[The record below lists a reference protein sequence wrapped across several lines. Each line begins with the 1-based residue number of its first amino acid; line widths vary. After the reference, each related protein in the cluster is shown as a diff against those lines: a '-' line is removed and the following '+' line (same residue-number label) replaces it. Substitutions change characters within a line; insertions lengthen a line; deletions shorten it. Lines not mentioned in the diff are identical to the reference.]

1 MVGPIWLQPPCP
13 HAIKHVQRV
22 SVLSSISNGVQEEL
36 KSLSVLLFRLFQV
49 LHDHRRH
56 GAHRRRDKQNGDSD
70 GEISRMVTQTATT
83 QSPQEEGVSFF
94 FSIPTYLCFFYSE
107 VMRALLKLSSSQSV
121 K

>member
-56 GAHRRRDKQNGDSD
+56 G
-70 GEISRMVTQTATT
+70 EIAVT
-83 QSPQEEGVSFF
+83 
-94 FSIPTYLCFFYSE
+94 
-107 VMRALLKLSSSQSV
+107 RAEIAV
-121 K
+121 TRAEN